1 MQNRQNRRKVVDYLR
16 KIVEYPL
23 KIVGY
28 RRKIIENRCRIV
40 EYSLFFLFVSG
51 DTILNLR

>member
-1 MQNRQNRRKVVDYLR
+1 MQNRQNRRRVVDYLR